1 MGEGG
6 DLYSQAI
13 GQFRMMPRRKIFTIP
28 SSYVDRQMLV
38 ELLEVLHPECDPKVE
53 LQHDRWKYTAP
64 VRLRPVS
71 KSSRDF
77 QGIDR

>member
-1 MGEGG
+1 
-6 DLYSQAI
+6 
-13 GQFRMMPRRKIFTIP
+13 MMPRRKIFTIP

-71 KSSRDF
+71 KSNRDF
-77 QGIDR
+77 KRLIANSWQRQVELLRL